1 MASDRRYHIRLS
13 GAENEAL
20 REVAART
27 ELTINEAV
35 RRAILLFV
43 AADRAK
49 AEGKVVGAAS
59 RLSDLDVQF
68 VTVI

>member
-13 GAENEAL
+13 GAENDAL
-20 REVAART
+20 REVAERT

-49 AEGKVVGAAS
+49 SEGKVVGATS
-59 RLSDLDVQF
+59 RALDLDIQF

>member
-1 MASDRRYHIRLS
+1 MAYDRRYHIRLF
-13 GAENEAL
+13 GAENDAL
-20 REVAART
+20 RAVAERT

-43 AADRAK
+43 AADRARS
-49 AEGKVVGAAS
+49 EGKVIGAAS
-59 RLSDLDVQF
+59 RVSDLDVQF

>member
-20 REVAART
+20 REVAERT
-27 ELTINEAV
+27 ELTVNEAV

-49 AEGKVVGAAS
+49 SEGKVVGAAS
-59 RLSDLDVQF
+59 RASALDVEF